1 MNVVKEDMR
10 VVGVSEKNKD
20 THTYTCTHTQT
31 RKSISEKR
39 TAKIIEKD
47 KLQTKLLNNPRS
59 N

>member
-10 VVGVSEKNKD
+10 VVGVSEKDKD